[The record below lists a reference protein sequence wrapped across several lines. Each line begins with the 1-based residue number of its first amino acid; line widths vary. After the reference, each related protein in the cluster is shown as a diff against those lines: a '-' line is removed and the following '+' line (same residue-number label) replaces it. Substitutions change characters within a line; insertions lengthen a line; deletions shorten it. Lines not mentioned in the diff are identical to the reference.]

1 MADITEVAASTIQV
15 SKRSEVS
22 EDIEFADLE
31 ELNTDLEIDELVVT
45 LNNTASGKSHKLL
58 FRYPTPGEIAMIEG
72 SFLSSR
78 VLKEL
83 TEAKN
88 EKDLSDEAVKDTVTQ
103 MSENT
108 LARMMKTLQVCALKP
123 RGITIE
129 VLEGWDPSWIEG
141 IYVELMKKARAA
153 TSVDTFPKVDGGS
166 GKRGAGAS
174 TTKDSGKE
182 S

>member
-1 MADITEVAASTIQV
+1 MADITDVAASSIQV
-15 SKRSEVS
+15 NKRSEVS

-31 ELNTDLEIDELVVT
+31 SLNTDLKMDELVVT
-45 LNNTASGKSHKLL
+45 VNNAETGNSHKLL
-58 FRYPTPGEIAMIEG
+58 FRYPTPGELAMIEG

-83 TEAKN
+83 TEAKD
-88 EKDLSDEAVKDTVTQ
+88 EKDVSDETVKATVTQ

-108 LARMMKTLQVCALKP
+108 LGRMFKTLQVCALKP
-123 RGITIE
+123 RGITTE
-129 VLEGWDPSWIEG
+129 VLERWDPSWVEG

-153 TSVDTFPKVDGGS
+153 TSVDTFLKVDGKS
-166 GKRGAGAS
+166 SKRGAGS
-174 TTKDSGKE
+174 TATKDSGKE